1 MIYLGDI
8 MASRMEKY
16 SSTRRSQRNQFL
28 YENITDFIHTKS
40 RLDYL
45 DKENEIKITKIEDL
59 FNNYENYKHAKKEQA
74 DLQRRY
80 ERRKLLDLYS
90 DLYKS
95 NSDYIDNLP
104 KNNQNK
110 EINNIQSITLQA
122 KPNDPIISNRNKD
135 YVESL
140 FNKSQL
146 VPQKKEE
153 LNIKLDNSSSAD
165 DKRKVNLKIKY
176 AVGLI
181 FLINSIIIVFLI
193 YKAII

>member
-1 MIYLGDI
+1 M
-8 MASRMEKY
+8 
-16 SSTRRSQRNQFL
+16 
-28 YENITDFIHTKS
+28 
-40 RLDYL
+40 
-45 DKENEIKITKIEDL
+45 KII
-59 FNNYENYKHAKKEQA
+59 NMQKKEQA